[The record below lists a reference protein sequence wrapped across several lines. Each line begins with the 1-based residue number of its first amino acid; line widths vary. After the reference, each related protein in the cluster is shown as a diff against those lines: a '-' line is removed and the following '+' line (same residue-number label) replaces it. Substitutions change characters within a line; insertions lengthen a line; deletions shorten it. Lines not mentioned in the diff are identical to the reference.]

1 VLVDLIAEL
10 EGQFEEWEALRGGQ
24 QKVTKAR
31 RAQQT
36 SPGLLPKALPSSQ
49 RFPNSCC
56 GVVEE
61 MSLLV
66 TRRKGAVISRDRKL
80 FLKYS
85 LSSYKLNYFPVLGM
99 LLSSNSNIFNR
110 SSRLKLS

>member
-10 EGQFEEWEALRGGQ
+10 EGQFDEWKALRGGQ
-24 QKVTKAR
+24 QKVTKVR

-36 SPGLLPKALPSSQ
+36 FPGLLPKALPFSQ

-56 GVVEE
+56 GAVEE

-66 TRRKGAVISRDRKL
+66 ARRRKGDVISRDRKL

-85 LSSYKLNYFPVLGM
+85 LSRCKVN
-99 LLSSNSNIFNR
+99 
-110 SSRLKLS
+110 